1 MSDMSMGGVGI
12 TPANMVRME
21 IGAAVLKKG
30 MDVAEQQGQNMLKLV
45 ESIPSPSPQGSLGH
59 NLDVKA

>member
-30 MDVAEQQGQNMLKLV
+30 MDAAEQQGQNMLKLV